1 MSEENTTNN
10 TTNDIGQLTDS
21 AFCINNNDNTIEE
34 LYEQVFEE
42 LTTDMTAENKDKLIE
57 LRNKLQTEGSD
68 DDRKKYYTLLD
79 DSIYAKYLE
88 ERANKNIMTDDRK
101 AHWERLD
108 KLYEEAKKKAP
119 LDFYLAQQKGE
130 EIMSIDYNADPIKF
144 GEWRELN
151 DFGKEVW
158 KNVQYLA
165 LRYDDLTEHDREC
178 LKVFLKLDNLTQVE
192 EKINEKLKEMGEI

>member
-1 MSEENTTNN
+1 MSTDLNN
-10 TTNDIGQLTDS
+10 QNDIGQLTDATFS
-21 AFCINNNDNTIEE
+21 TNSDKFIDD
-34 LYEQVFEE
+34 LYETVFQE
-42 LTTDMTAENKDKLIE
+42 LTTDMSVEEKTKLVE
-57 LRNKLQTEGSD
+57 LRDKLQTEGSEMD
-68 DDRKKYYTLLD
+68 KKKYYTLLD
-79 DSIYAKYLE
+79 DSIYSKYLE

-158 KNVQYLA
+158 KNIQYLA
-165 LRYDDLTEHDREC
+165 LKYDELTEHDKEC
-178 LKVFLKLDNLTQVE
+178 LQVFLKLNNQQEVE
-192 EKINEKLKEMGEI
+192 DKVNQQLKEMGEI